1 MSGTVFKLGAAVA
14 GSLLLAPAQARAST
28 GYPAEI
34 ETQLKLS
41 YTPACS
47 ICHAGGDTDAGTV
60 TTPFGSTMV
69 TFGLMGGNN
78 LPSVDGALAGLEA
91 ENSPYIAYLKAG
103 EDPNNP
109 QKAPGITYGCLVV
122 TAERPTAGLGSFAVL
137 GLVLLLLHRFRP
149 RASAEDDGPQA

>member
-1 MSGTVFKLGAAVA
+1 MSGRVALLGAVVTV
-14 GSLLLAPAQARAST
+14 GLFVAPAQAVAST

-34 ETQLKLS
+34 QSQLSLS

-60 TTPFGSTMV
+60 TTAFGTTMV
-69 TFGLMGGNN
+69 MFGLMGGNN

-91 ENSPYIAYLKAG
+91 GNSPYIAYLKAG

-109 QKAPGITYGCLVV
+109 QKAPPITYGCLVV
-122 TAERPTAGLGSFAVL
+122 TAERPAAGLGGLLVL
-137 GLVLLLLHRFRP
+137 GLMLLLLLRARP
-149 RASAEDDGPQA
+149 RASAEADGPKA

>member
-1 MSGTVFKLGAAVA
+1 MRGTFAKLSAAVA
-14 GSLLLAPAQARAST
+14 VGFLLAPALARAST

-34 ETQLKLS
+34 QTQLNLS

-69 TFGLMGGNN
+69 MFGLMGGNN

-109 QKAPGITYGCLVV
+109 PKAGITYGCWVV
-122 TAERPTAGLGSFAVL
+122 PAERPAAGVGGLLFLGL
-137 GLVLLLLHRFRP
+137 MLLVLLRVRP
-149 RASAEDDGPQA
+149 RASPEKDGSQA